1 MVTIKAEF
9 YQIWV
14 FLGQQNWFLPFIWT
28 KMVKNDT
35 FGNNYDFDLIFMV
48 MQDFLL
54 LYSNT
59 FT

>member
-1 MVTIKAEF
+1 MVTIKAKF

-28 KMVKNDT
+28 KRVKNYT
-35 FGNNYDFDLIFMV
+35 FLNTNDFYLIFMEI
-48 MQDFLL
+48 QDFLL
-54 LYSNT
+54 LYSYT